1 MKWWP
6 PEKFAVKF
14 GSVVKNAFG
23 RLEND
28 EKKGP
33 INK

>member
-14 GSVVKNAFG
+14 GSVAKNSSG
-23 RLEND
+23 WLEND
-28 EKKGP
+28 AKKGP